1 MQRTV
6 WLDCD
11 PGFDDWLAMLLLAQ
25 CPRVHWAGISVVAG
39 NAPLAITLDNALRI
53 SNFHGWPVPV
63 HAGSARP
70 MQGALET
77 AQSIL
82 GAQGMRT
89 TGTPLPATTRQA
101 ASQDAVGALLAHLSS
116 SSQPTIVMATGPLT
130 NIALG
135 LKQDRAA
142 MSQVSEIILMGG
154 STDRGNHTPAAE
166 FNIFA
171 DPLAASCVFTSGI
184 PIRMFGLNL
193 CRQLLLTH
201 AHVQAIKAMPGV
213 HAQIVAGYLDA
224 YQRIRSADG
233 SLPMPLYDPAVALW
247 LHAPELFEFQ
257 QAPVDIELQGQFTR
271 GMTVCDLR
279 NRSGRASSVNIA
291 MSVRADSAMVIFMQ
305 LLEQAMHQPAAY
317 PQA

>member
-11 PGFDDWLAMLLLAQ
+11 PGFDDWLAMLLLAA
-25 CPRVHWAGISVVAG
+25 CPNVHWAGMSVVAG

-53 SNFHGWPVPV
+53 SDLHGWHVPV
-63 HAGSARP
+63 HAGRAQP
-70 MQGALET
+70 LEGAQET

-82 GAQGMRT
+82 GTQGMRT
-89 TGTPLPATTRQA
+89 TGTSLPPTTRQA
-101 ASQDAVGALLAHLSS
+101 ASQDAVSALLTHLRS
-116 SSQPTIVMATGPLT
+116 SSQPTTLMATGPLT
-130 NIALG
+130 NIALAIA
-135 LKQDRAA
+135 QDRAA

-154 STDRGNHTPAAE
+154 STERGNHTPAAE

-171 DPLAASCVFTSGI
+171 DPLAASQVFACGI

-193 CRQLLLTH
+193 CRQLLLNR
-201 AHVQAIKAMPGV
+201 AHVQAVKAMPG
-213 HAQIVAGYLDA
+213 AQAHIVAGYLEA
-224 YQRIRSADG
+224 YQRIRSRDG
-233 SLPMPLYDPAVALW
+233 SVPMPLYDPAVALW
-247 LHAPELFEFQ
+247 LHAPEFFEFQ

-291 MSVRADSAMVIFMQ
+291 MSVKADSVMAIFMR
-305 LLEQAMHQPAAY
+305 LLEQAMHQPAADST
-317 PQA
+317 A

>member
-25 CPRVHWAGISVVAG
+25 CPGVHWAGMSVVAG
-39 NAPLAITLDNALRI
+39 NAPLGVTLDNALRI
-53 SNFHGWPVPV
+53 CDLHGWHVPV
-63 HAGSARP
+63 HAGSAQSLEGP
-70 MQGALET
+70 QET

-89 TGTPLPATTRQA
+89 TGVPLPATTRQA
-101 ASQDAVGALLAHLSS
+101 ASQDAVGALLAHLRS
-116 SSQPTIVMATGPLT
+116 SSQPTTLMAIGPLT
-130 NIALG
+130 NIALAIA
-135 LKQDRAA
+135 QDRAA

-171 DPLAASCVFTSGI
+171 DPLAASQVFASGI
-184 PIRMFGLNL
+184 PIRIFGLNL
-193 CRQLLLTH
+193 CRQLLLTQ
-201 AHVQAIKAMPGV
+201 AHVQTVQALPGAK
-213 HAQIVAGYLDA
+213 AQIVAGYLDA
-224 YQRIRSADG
+224 YQRIRSFDG

-257 QAPVDIELQGQFTR
+257 AAPVDIELQGQFTR

-279 NRSGRASSVNIA
+279 NRASRPCNAQIA
-291 MSVRADSAMVIFMQ
+291 MQVNAPEAMALFVR
-305 LLEQAMHQPAAY
+305 LLSQALAA
-317 PQA
+317 

>member
-11 PGFDDWLAMLLLAQ
+11 PGFDDWLAMLLLAE
-25 CPRVHWAGISVVAG
+25 CPRVQWAGMSVVAG

-53 SNFHGWPVPV
+53 CDLHAWSVPV
-63 HAGSARP
+63 HAGSGQP
-70 MQGALET
+70 LEGVQET

-82 GAQGMRT
+82 GADGMRT
-89 TGTPLPATTRQA
+89 AGMPLPATTRQA
-101 ASQDAVGALLAHLSS
+101 ASQDAVGALIAHLRG
-116 SSQPTIVMATGPLT
+116 SSQPTMLLATGPLT

-142 MSQVSEIILMGG
+142 MSQISEIILMGG

-171 DPLAASCVFTSGI
+171 DPLAASQVFASGI

-193 CRQLLLTH
+193 CRQLLLTR
-201 AHVQAIKAMPGV
+201 AHVQTVQALPGAK
-213 HAQIVAGYLDA
+213 AQIVAGYLDA

-233 SLPMPLYDPAVALW
+233 GLPMPLYDPAVALW

-257 QAPVDIELQGQFTR
+257 AAPVDIELQGQFTR

-279 NRSGRASSVNIA
+279 NRAARPCNAQIA
-291 MSVRADSAMVIFMQ
+291 MQVNAPEAMALFMR
-305 LLEQAMHQPAAY
+305 LLAKGLAAGK
-317 PQA
+317 